1 MRRTILG
8 VLLAVLV
15 LAWPA
20 GAQET
25 RGAIEGV
32 VKDALGGVL
41 PGATVEAKGV
51 AGTLTAVTDSQGAY
65 RFPAV
70 APGEYEIS
78 ASMEG
83 FAPGRQ
89 PAVIVRVGLLLK
101 VDLTLALAS
110 VSETVDVSARSVT
123 IDVKQATA
131 ATNIAAEAIDRLP
144 KGRDFQS
151 LVSLAPGANQESRSG
166 GMSVDGA
173 SAAENKYYLDGVD
186 TTNLRTGVASTPFVT
201 DFIQEVQVKSSG
213 YSAEFG
219 GATGGVISVIS
230 KSGTNVFHGEA
241 GTYLNSSKLNGDL
254 ALNSTELLDR
264 NDMTVSNARKR
275 LRMVLS
281 GANEAET
288 ITYPKDEYTRWDPHF
303 QLGGPIVRN
312 KLWFWAGYTPQVETT
327 ERTVTF
333 RSTGQEDTFT
343 SKDRSQNI
351 VGNVTW
357 QITPS
362 LNAKISGQAQPYTR
376 KGVLPA
382 VDGTSNARVSFQ
394 EQGLEQKNYTGTA
407 TLDWVANS
415 RLFFSTKFNYLNY
428 DTEDVGIPNEIWY
441 DFRGSN
447 AIYDTRAD
455 MVRPYGYSSVP
466 TNRSR
471 VKDKFWRYG
480 ASADATAYLNGAGQH
495 VIKGGIQFERIGND
509 VMDMEQQPRVYL
521 YWDQSYT
528 ALDGRTLRGQYGYWL
543 WRQFST
549 AGYVTVDNIGLFLQ
563 DAWTINNKLT
573 LNLGLRTER
582 ENVPSYRENLDG
594 ITFSFADKLAPRV
607 GFAYDVKGNGKWKLY
622 GSWGVFYDVMKLEL
636 PRGSFGGDHY
646 VVDAYALDTLEW
658 NGLMV
663 NGFKPGEFF
672 ESVDYR
678 IPSND
683 PAHPEA
689 GAVDPNLKPF
699 RQQELVFGVEHELS
713 PKMAVSARYVHK
725 QVDNA
730 IEDCG
735 HMDPGYGEIFY
746 IANPGMGIAEYPEEL
761 TCPTCPALPKVKRNY
776 DAFELKFKRRFS
788 DRWMLDG
795 SYTLSRLYGNYPGLA
810 SSDEIARV
818 APNVT
823 RLFDELIM
831 AFDETGQP
839 VYGLLNTDRPHQFK
853 LSGGYQL
860 PTKTMIGAAWRAHSG
875 IPITRQ
881 ANMVSSTPV
890 FYKGRLSD
898 GRTPWLTVFDLNVVQ
913 DVPLGRRVRG
923 QLGVNVL
930 NLFDE
935 KGVTD
940 VYRAALRQNLPIEME
955 TFFAGFDAEAR
966 IDALHILRDPRFLKA
981 SAWQPAREVRVN
993 FKLTF

>member
-15 LAWPA
+15 LAVPA

-25 RGAIEGV
+25 RGAIEGI
-32 VKDALGGVL
+32 VKDTLGGVL

-51 AGTLTAVTDSQGAY
+51 AGMLTAVTDSQGAY
-65 RFPAV
+65 RFPAL

-83 FAPGRQ
+83 FAPARQ

-101 VDLTLALAS
+101 VDLTLALAT
-110 VSETVDVSARSVT
+110 VTETVEVSARSVT

-131 ATNIAAEAIDRLP
+131 ATNLAAEAIDRLP

-151 LVSLAPGANQESRSG
+151 LVTLAPGANQESRSG

-173 SAAENKYYLDGVD
+173 SASENKYYLDGVD
-186 TTNLRTGVASTPFVT
+186 TTNLQTGLAATPFLT

-213 YSAEFG
+213 YTAEFG

-241 GTYLNSSKLNGDL
+241 GTYLNTAGLNGDL
-254 ALNSTELLDR
+254 ALNSTALLDR
-264 NDMTVSNARKR
+264 NDMSISNARRQLR
-275 LRMVLS
+275 LVQS

-288 ITYPKDEYTRWDPHF
+288 VLYPKDKYTRWDPHF
-303 QLGGPIVRN
+303 QAGGPIVRN
-312 KLWFWAGYTPQVETT
+312 KLWFWAGYTPQTEKT

-333 RSTGQEDTFT
+333 STGESGTFT
-343 SKDRSQNI
+343 SKDTTQNI
-351 VGNVTW
+351 VGNLTW
-357 QITPS
+357 QIVPS
-362 LNAKISGQAQPYTR
+362 LHARVSGQMQPYTR

-382 VDGTSNARVSFQ
+382 VDGTSNRTVDFAS
-394 EQGLEQKNYTGTA
+394 QGLEQKNYTGTA
-407 TLDWVANS
+407 GLDWVADS
-415 RLFFSTKFNYLNY
+415 RLFLSAKFNYLNY
-428 DTEDVGIPNEIWY
+428 NTVDVGIPNEIWY

-447 AIYDTRAD
+447 SMYETRPG
-455 MVRPYGYSSVP
+455 MVRPYLYSSVP
-466 TNRSR
+466 TNRASM
-471 VKDKFWRYG
+471 KDKFWRYG
-480 ASADATAYLNGAGQH
+480 ATLDATAYLSAGGQH
-495 VIKGGIQFERIGND
+495 VVKGGLQYERIGND
-509 VMDMEQQPRVYL
+509 VLDMEQQPRVYF
-521 YWDQSYT
+521 YWDQTYT
-528 ALDGRTLRGQYGYWL
+528 ALDGRTMRGPYGYWT
-543 WRQFST
+543 WRQVST
-549 AGYVTVDNIGLFLQ
+549 SGYVTVDNIGLFLQ
-563 DAWTINNKLT
+563 DAWTVNNRLT
-573 LNLGLRTER
+573 VNLGLRTER
-582 ENVPSYRENLDG
+582 ENVPSYRENLNG
-594 ITFSFADKLAPRV
+594 ITFSFADKLAPRL

-636 PRGSFGGDHY
+636 PRGSFGADHY
-646 VVDAYALDTLEW
+646 VETAYALDNLEW
-658 NGLMV
+658 NTFMV
-663 NGFKPGEFF
+663 NGFKPGEFY

-683 PAHPEA
+683 PSHPEA

-713 PKMAVSARYVHK
+713 PTMAVSARYVHK

-746 IANPGMGIAEYPEEL
+746 IANPGMGIAEYPEAL
-761 TCPTCPALPKVKRNY
+761 TCPTCPALPRVKRDY
-776 DAFELKFKRRFS
+776 DALELKFKRRFA
-788 DRWMLDG
+788 DRWMFDG

-839 VYGLLNTDRPHQFK
+839 VFGRLNTDRPHQFK
-853 LSGGYQL
+853 FAGAYQF
-860 PTKTMIGAAWRAHSG
+860 PTKTMVAAAWRAHSG

-913 DVPLGRRVRG
+913 DIPLGRRLRG

-930 NLFDE
+930 NLFDQQ
-935 KGVTD
+935 GVTD
-940 VYRAALRQNLPIEME
+940 VDRRATRQNLPIELE

-966 IDALHILRDPRFLKA
+966 IDARHILRDPRFLLA
-981 SAWQPAREVRVN
+981 RNWQPAREVRLD